1 MLKKNTKYIN
11 ELKDQMNI
19 IVIINS
25 WKEKIK
31 VTVALIKNLN
41 EIFSG

>member
-1 MLKKNTKYIN
+1 LLKKNTKYIN

-19 IVIINS
+19 IVVIDS
-25 WKEKIK
+25 WMEKIK
-31 VTVALIKNLN
+31 VTQVKNLN

>member
-19 IVIINS
+19 IVIIDS

>member
-19 IVIINS
+19 IVVIDS
-25 WKEKIK
+25 WMEKIK
-31 VTVALIKNLN
+31 VTQVKNLN